1 MHIQISTLRS
11 RNIGEI
17 SHPSDLVELEL
28 KLKEREIGNVQI
40 PGMEET
46 GDTGEYSGSIIRLK
60 EV

>member
-1 MHIQISTLRS
+1 MRIQTSTLRS
-11 RNIGEI
+11 RNIGGI
-17 SHPSDLVELEL
+17 SHPSDLAELES

-46 GDTGEYSGSIIRLK
+46 EGTGDFSGSIIRLK